1 MLNERASLGV
11 GETLLYSC
19 ENVITEVPMA
29 GKSWIDR
36 FNWAFFPLESIFES
50 TVSIILDREYPLPSL
65 GFIMSFIGTIMIIV
79 GEFIVYR
86 GVTSCEVPMPLF
98 EWGTYLI
105 LMSFVVFIPAL
116 FYIIFVKG
124 FSTTRQGFT
133 LTILQPMVSIVLFF
147 LCAIV
152 TEADIFICSL

>member
-1 MLNERASLGV
+1 MFLIEK
-11 GETLLYSC
+11 YSYV
-19 ENVITEVPMA
+19 NMA
-29 GKSWIDR
+29 GMSGTDK
-36 FNWAFFPLESIFES
+36 FNWAFFPLQSIFEY
-50 TVSIILDREYPLPSL
+50 TLSIILNREYPLPKL

-98 EWGTYLI
+98 LWGTLLI
-105 LMSFVVFIPAL
+105 LMSFCVFIPAL

-124 FSTTRQGFT
+124 FSTTSQGFT
-133 LTILQPMVSIVLFF
+133 LTILQPMVSIVLFI

-152 TEADIFICSL
+152 TQADIFICNM